1 MFFQFCG
8 TMVQKCIALLMTLL
22 MNLGAAVS
30 AVIQPISLP
39 TLAQSA
45 STYTVGN
52 LTVQLDLGDG
62 SYTVAHKGITIF
74 RKAYAAVMLDS
85 LLSSSDY
92 EAHSVNTAPLHDAAG
107 NGLKITVL
115 HTGPALPNLRQDF
128 LLYEGRDYLLTQ
140 ATLCAE
146 EGGTVKTNYISPLS
160 ISQKGNV
167 QAAAPRWSRFLEVP
181 FDNDAWVTF
190 ETKSLFQKGQSHE
203 AAAFLSRMTAQA

>member
-128 LLYEGRDYLLTQ
+128 LLYEGPGHLMRRGRRNGKNQLYFP
-140 ATLCAE
+140 
-146 EGGTVKTNYISPLS
+146 PLD
-160 ISQKGNV
+160 
-167 QAAAPRWSRFLEVP
+167 F
-181 FDNDAWVTF
+181 T
-190 ETKSLFQKGQSHE
+190 KGQC
-203 AAAFLSRMTAQA
+203 AGRRPTLVAFFGGAV

>member
-1 MFFQFCG
+1 MFFQFLRHNG
-8 TMVQKCIALLMTLL
+8 TKNASPLLMTLL

-107 NGLKITVL
+107 NGLKSLCFTPAPLCPTCGRIFCFMRGGITCS
-115 HTGPALPNLRQDF
+115 PRPPYAQRK
-128 LLYEGRDYLLTQ
+128 
-140 ATLCAE
+140 E
-146 EGGTVKTNYISPLS
+146 E
-160 ISQKGNV
+160 
-167 QAAAPRWSRFLEVP
+167 R
-181 FDNDAWVTF
+181 
-190 ETKSLFQKGQSHE
+190 
-203 AAAFLSRMTAQA
+203 

>member
-140 ATLCAE
+140 AT
-146 EGGTVKTNYISPLS
+146 
-160 ISQKGNV
+160 
-167 QAAAPRWSRFLEVP
+167 
-181 FDNDAWVTF
+181 
-190 ETKSLFQKGQSHE
+190 
-203 AAAFLSRMTAQA
+203 

>member
-1 MFFQFCG
+1 
-8 TMVQKCIALLMTLL
+8 MTLL

-115 HTGPALPNLRQDF
+115 HTGPALPTCGRIFCFMRGGITCSPSHLMRRGRRNGKNQLYFPPLDF
-128 LLYEGRDYLLTQ
+128 T
-140 ATLCAE
+140 
-146 EGGTVKTNYISPLS
+146 
-160 ISQKGNV
+160 
-167 QAAAPRWSRFLEVP
+167 
-181 FDNDAWVTF
+181 
-190 ETKSLFQKGQSHE
+190 KGQC
-203 AAAFLSRMTAQA
+203 AGRRPTLVAFFGGAV

>member
-45 STYTVGN
+45 STY

-115 HTGPALPNLRQDF
+115 HTGPAPTC
-128 LLYEGRDYLLTQ
+128 GRIFCFMRGGITCSPRPPYAQ
-140 ATLCAE
+140 RKE
-146 EGGTVKTNYISPLS
+146 E
-160 ISQKGNV
+160 
-167 QAAAPRWSRFLEVP
+167 R
-181 FDNDAWVTF
+181 
-190 ETKSLFQKGQSHE
+190 
-203 AAAFLSRMTAQA
+203 

>member
-74 RKAYAAVMLDS
+74 RWTACFPAAIMKRIRSTQRPCTMRLETGLKS
-85 LLSSSDY
+85 LCF
-92 EAHSVNTAPLHDAAG
+92 TPAPLCPTCG
-107 NGLKITVL
+107 RIFCFMRGGITCS
-115 HTGPALPNLRQDF
+115 PRPPYAQRK
-128 LLYEGRDYLLTQ
+128 
-140 ATLCAE
+140 E
-146 EGGTVKTNYISPLS
+146 E
-160 ISQKGNV
+160 
-167 QAAAPRWSRFLEVP
+167 R
-181 FDNDAWVTF
+181 
-190 ETKSLFQKGQSHE
+190 
-203 AAAFLSRMTAQA
+203 

>member
-92 EAHSVNTAPLHDAAG
+92 EAHSV
-107 NGLKITVL
+107 
-115 HTGPALPNLRQDF
+115 TGRGKYN
-128 LLYEGRDYLLTQ
+128 
-140 ATLCAE
+140 
-146 EGGTVKTNYISPLS
+146 
-160 ISQKGNV
+160 
-167 QAAAPRWSRFLEVP
+167 
-181 FDNDAWVTF
+181 
-190 ETKSLFQKGQSHE
+190 
-203 AAAFLSRMTAQA
+203 